1 MQKARNGL
9 VVLSVAALLVA
20 CGGGGGSATPST
32 PVTVTPTPPVA
43 ETPAPIPAPTPAPD
57 PVPTP
62 IPVLATS
69 YANAKEQGLQAITLP
84 KDAEYADAYAQA
96 DFKQDGNLMLFAA
109 ILKYDVKNPATID
122 TPSVFQF
129 YRKNGAGA
137 WILEANMIDTPVG
150 CVHPRKAAVADFNND
165 GRPDILVAC
174 TGFDAEPFAGEENF
188 LVLSTA
194 SGVYTSKPIPSTP
207 GYFHGAA
214 AADFNGDGN
223 VDFVVTDT
231 TISSKGRMFL
241 GNGNGT
247 FTENTLLPDV
257 LAKEHFFT
265 VEATDVNGDGK
276 VDLLLGA
283 DEYPTKSSSQI
294 VIGDGTGNF
303 KASRVIGLPKEPE
316 HGTILDFVV
325 KNHAIYALR
334 TSSKKENFYET
345 KAIQKIDM
353 TTLAGTTVFAVNGK
367 GWIKWLIP
375 TATGVVSD
383 NAQNP
388 GGASY

>member
-1 MQKARNGL
+1 MQNVRNGL
-9 VVLSVAALLVA
+9 VVASIAALLA
-20 CGGGGGSATPST
+20 GCGGGGGSAAPSA
-32 PVTVTPTPPVA
+32 PVAVSPPPPVA
-43 ETPAPIPAPTPAPD
+43 DVPAPAPAPENEPAPA
-57 PVPTP
+57 PAP

-69 YANAKEQGLQAITLP
+69 YANAKEQDFQAITLP
-84 KDAEYADAYAQA
+84 KEAEYADAYAQA
-96 DFKQDGNLMLFAA
+96 DFRQDGNLMLFAA
-109 ILKYDVKNPATID
+109 IIKYDVKNPATID

-129 YRKNGAGA
+129 YRKNDAGA
-137 WILEANMIDTPVG
+137 WVPAANMIDTPVG

-207 GYFHGAA
+207 GFFHGAA
-214 AADFNGDGN
+214 AADFNDDGN
-223 VDFVVTDT
+223 IDFVVTDT
-231 TISSKGRMFL
+231 TVNSKGRMFL

-247 FTENTLLPDV
+247 FTENTLLPDA
-257 LAKEHFFT
+257 LAKQHFFT

-276 VDLLLGA
+276 VDLLFGA
-283 DEYPTKSSSQI
+283 DEYLGDSRSQI

-303 KASRVIGLPKEPE
+303 KGSRVIGLPNEPA

-334 TSSKKENFYET
+334 TSSKKEDFYET
-345 KAIQKIDM
+345 KAVQKIDM
-353 TTLAGTTVFAVNGK
+353 TTLAGTTVYAVKGQ

-383 NAQNP
+383 NAQNT
-388 GGASY
+388 GGAMY

>member
-1 MQKARNGL
+1 MQNVRNGL
-9 VVLSVAALLVA
+9 VAASLAALLVA
-20 CGGGGGSATPST
+20 CGGGGGGSAAPST
-32 PVTVTPTPPVA
+32 PVAVPPPPPVA
-43 ETPAPIPAPTPAPD
+43 DGPTPAPRPAPA

-62 IPVLATS
+62 IPVLPTS
-69 YANAKEQGLQAITLP
+69 YANAKEQGYQAITLP
-84 KDAEYADAYAQA
+84 KEAEYADAYARA
-96 DFKQDGNLMLFAA
+96 DFGQDGNAMLFAA
-109 ILKYDVKNPATID
+109 VIKYDIRNPTTID

-129 YRKNGAGA
+129 YRKNDAGA
-137 WILEANMIDTPVG
+137 WVRDANMIDTPAG

-165 GRPDILVAC
+165 GRPDVLVAC

-194 SGVYTSKPIPSTP
+194 SGVYASKSIPSTP

-223 VDFVVTDT
+223 IDFVVTDST
-231 TISSKGRMFL
+231 VNSKGRMFL

-247 FTENTLLPDV
+247 FTENTLLPDM
-257 LAKEHFFT
+257 LAQQYFYT

-276 VDLLLGA
+276 VDLLFGA
-283 DEYPTKSSSQI
+283 DEYLGDSRSRI
-294 VIGDGTGNF
+294 VVGDGTGNF
-303 KASRVIGLPKEPE
+303 KGSRVIGLPNEPA

-353 TTLAGTTVFAVNGK
+353 TTLAGTTVFAVSGQ

-383 NAQNP
+383 NAQNI
-388 GGASY
+388 GGATY